1 LAFEFAGWCS
11 AVFRR
16 NLHKWVEDR
25 LKKESEW
32 KRSRLEAKTGYLPL
46 TNAIM
51 KAHENV
57 KFYHF
62 SNEADLLNRIVLGM
76 PAKKFKELYEVD
88 NVRDTCTA
96 AQLSEMERLQRID
109 SALVEIDM
117 PYNDRKEM
125 LTKLHY
131 KELALLE

>member
-1 LAFEFAGWCS
+1 
-11 AVFRR
+11 
-16 NLHKWVEDR
+16 
-25 LKKESEW
+25 
-32 KRSRLEAKTGYLPL
+32 
-46 TNAIM
+46 M